1 VRFSINPRVV
11 YTVISALCIITGSFI
26 AIRFAQGYR
35 FSFSQQKSTVTSSG
49 LLSANSF
56 PEEAFVTVNGKR
68 IGVTDNK
75 FYLEPGSYEV
85 EIAKDGYFP
94 WKKTMALE
102 SELVAQTNARLFRI
116 VPSLTPLTYT
126 GIRNISPSPDGEKII
141 FYTAS
146 ASAKNRNGLYV
157 LDLTTTL
164 LNSQREPR
172 QISEEAAGF
181 DLETAQFIW
190 SPDNTQVILSTND
203 KDVLLDINQKNTL
216 SVLPDIGFRKN
227 EVLSSWEAELYI
239 RERQQLSKFPLLIQ
253 EVASQS
259 AMNVYLSPD
268 KKKLLYTATASATLP
283 PNLIPPILAASSQPE
298 ERTLQP
304 GGTYV
309 YDSTEDRNFR
319 VDVIPT
325 QLNYQEVATSATA
338 ARHSR
343 ILLADDLSGPAKSYT
358 ASPSSFRRLLASD
371 SAEVASNF
379 AKYYSSLYSHGIQWF
394 PDSKH
399 IMFTDGDRMYLMEYD
414 NTNRTAVYSGPFDPM
429 FIYPWPDGSRI
440 LTLTSL
446 SSTSLP
452 NLYAIELK

>member
-283 PNLIPPILAASSQPE
+283 PNLKSAPFNLVVHMFTIVLKIA
-298 ERTLQP
+298 TL
-304 GGTYV
+304 
-309 YDSTEDRNFR
+309 E
-319 VDVIPT
+319 
-325 QLNYQEVATSATA
+325 LM
-338 ARHSR
+338 
-343 ILLADDLSGPAKSYT
+343 
-358 ASPSSFRRLLASD
+358 
-371 SAEVASNF
+371 
-379 AKYYSSLYSHGIQWF
+379 SSLHS
-394 PDSKH
+394 
-399 IMFTDGDRMYLMEYD
+399 
-414 NTNRTAVYSGPFDPM
+414 
-429 FIYPWPDGSRI
+429 
-440 LTLTSL
+440 
-446 SSTSLP
+446 
-452 NLYAIELK
+452 